1 MSEQNNAALEAYN
14 ASLQTGWDDIE
25 DVPDYV
31 TLPEGTFRGIITD
44 AKVEVIEGKDGKED
58 TAVSKFVV
66 QVTQNIDNPEV
77 TEGIVGCLA
86 SYGYVGDFGKKMIK
100 KSMWEIITGLGVA
113 NIADLWEQLPGKE
126 VVFTTKT
133 TYSKPDLEGHKKTY
147 SNIQLIMLAE

>member
-31 TLPEGTFRGIITD
+31 TLPEGTFRGIITE
-44 AKVEVIEGKDGKED
+44 AKVEVIDGKDGKED

-77 TEGIVGCLA
+77 TEGIVGGLA
-86 SYGYVGDFGKKMIK
+86 SFGYVGDFGKKMIK
-100 KSMWEIITGLGVA
+100 K
-113 NIADLWEQLPGKE
+113 
-126 VVFTTKT
+126 
-133 TYSKPDLEGHKKTY
+133 
-147 SNIQLIMLAE
+147 